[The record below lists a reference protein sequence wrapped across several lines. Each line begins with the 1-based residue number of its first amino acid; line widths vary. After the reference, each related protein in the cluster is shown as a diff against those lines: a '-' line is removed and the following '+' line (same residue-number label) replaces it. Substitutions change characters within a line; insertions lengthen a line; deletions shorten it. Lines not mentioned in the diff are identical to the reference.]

1 MVYWLTLYARRNE
14 MMFYSSLP
22 SFSPRF
28 RRRLALAL
36 LLCTVVPGG
45 LVAGPSAQAQEQL
58 APSSVIDAGAKIHI
72 TVAGEPDLSND
83 YAVDSAGNVTLL
95 YVNQVHVGGQTAPQ
109 ASKTLARAL
118 AKFYRNP
125 QVVVTQI
132 SAGGISVELTG
143 AVSGQ
148 GTRVVR
154 SDARLNDVLQ
164 QAGPGLDAD
173 LAKVQVTHGQTGQA
187 HTTDAVNY
195 LSFLNTQDATGN
207 PLLRNG
213 DVIYVPRRDAV
224 PILVVV
230 RGEVAKPG
238 REQVPA
244 KSTVYDALQAAGG
257 LVQDANRQGI
267 YLQHANTAQQ
277 SLLNYDA
284 MLRNQTDA
292 ASNPLLLDGD
302 ILVVKAANVPNVY
315 TITGSVRNPSQFPLN
330 TPNFTLADAIG
341 QAGGLGD
348 RPQLKEITI
357 IRKPGSG
364 RVQTVKLDASD
375 PTVQGNTIIQPG
387 DNINIPQGKAGTKID
402 ALTGIGILVSI
413 FGILRR

>member
-1 MVYWLTLYARRNE
+1 
-14 MMFYSSLP
+14 MFYSSLP
-22 SFSPRF
+22 ILGSRV
-28 RRRLALAL
+28 RRSLALAAL
-36 LLCTVVPGG
+36 LWAIAPGG
-45 LVAGPSAQAQEQL
+45 PVTSLPAQAQNQAQEQI
-58 APSSVIDAGAKIHI
+58 APGSVIDAGAKIHI

-83 YAVDSAGNVTLL
+83 YTVDNAGNVTLL
-95 YVNQVHVGGQTAPQ
+95 YVNQVHLGGLTPSQ
-109 ASKTLARAL
+109 ASQALARAL
-118 AKFYRNP
+118 AKYYRNP

-143 AVSGQ
+143 AISGQ

-154 SDARLNDVLQ
+154 SDSRLNDVLQ

-187 HTTDAVNY
+187 HTTDTVNY
-195 LSFLNTQDATGN
+195 LSFLNTQDFAGN

-213 DVIYVPRRDAV
+213 DVVYVPRRDAV

-277 SLLNYDA
+277 SLLNYDSV
-284 MLRNQTDA
+284 LRNQTDPA
-292 ASNPLLLDGD
+292 INPQLLDGD
-302 ILVVKAANVPNVY
+302 IVVVKAANVPNVY
-315 TITGSVRNPSQFPLN
+315 TITGAVRNPSQYALN

-348 RPQLKEITI
+348 RPKLKEITI
-357 IRKPGSG
+357 IRKPGNG
-364 RVQTVKLDASD
+364 RVQTVKLNASD

-387 DNINIPQGKAGTKID
+387 DNINIPQGTPGTKID
-402 ALTGIGILVSI
+402 PLTGIGILISI
-413 FGILRR
+413 FGILHR

>member
-1 MVYWLTLYARRNE
+1 
-14 MMFYSSLP
+14 MMHSLSLP
-22 SFSPRF
+22 IVCP
-28 RRRLALAL
+28 RRRPAL
-36 LLCTVVPGG
+36 LLMLWALGMASLAPR
-45 LVAGPSAQAQEQL
+45 LARAQEQPL
-58 APSSVIDAGAKIHI
+58 AASSVIDAGAKVHI

-83 YAVDSAGNVTLL
+83 YTVDSAGNVTLL
-95 YVNQVHVGGQTAPQ
+95 YVNQVHVAGLTPAR
-109 ASKTLARAL
+109 ASQTLARAL
-118 AKFYRNP
+118 SKYYRNP

-148 GTRVVR
+148 GTRLVR
-154 SDARLNDVLQ
+154 SDSRLNDVMQ

-173 LAKVQVTHGQTGQA
+173 LAKVQVTHGQTGDT
-187 HTTDAVNY
+187 HTTDTVNF
-195 LSFLNTQDATGN
+195 LSFLNTQDAAGN

-213 DVIYVPRRDAV
+213 DVVFVPRRDAV

-238 REQVPA
+238 RVQVAA

-267 YLQHANTAQQ
+267 YLQHANTAEQ
-277 SLLNYDA
+277 SSLNYDNV
-284 MLRNQTDA
+284 LRNQTDPA
-292 ASNPLLLDGD
+292 INPVLLDGD
-302 ILVVKAANVPNVY
+302 IIVVKAANVPNVY
-315 TITGSVRNPSQFPLN
+315 TITGAVRNPSQFPLN

-348 RPQLKEITI
+348 RPRLKEIVI
-357 IRKPGSG
+357 IRKPATG

-402 ALTGIGILVSI
+402 PLTGIGILISI
-413 FGILRR
+413 FGILHR

>member
-1 MVYWLTLYARRNE
+1 
-14 MMFYSSLP
+14 MMSYSSLP
-22 SFSPRF
+22 IFGRRF
-28 RRRLALAL
+28 CCSLALASL
-36 LLCTVVPGG
+36 LW
-45 LVAGPSAQAQEQL
+45 VAGPGGVSSPPAQAQEQRAQDQL

-83 YAVDSAGNVTLL
+83 YTVDSAGNVTLL

-118 AKFYRNP
+118 AKFYRSP

-154 SDARLNDVLQ
+154 SDSRLNDVLQ

-195 LSFLNTQDATGN
+195 LAFLNTQDAVGN
-207 PLLRNG
+207 PLLHNG

-224 PILVVV
+224 PIQVVV

-238 REQVPA
+238 REQVAA

-277 SLLNYDA
+277 SLLNYDSV
-284 MLRNQTDA
+284 LRNQTDA
-292 ASNPLLLDGD
+292 TINPLLLDGD
-302 ILVVKAANVPNVY
+302 IIVVKAANVPNVY
-315 TITGSVRNPSQFPLN
+315 TITGSVRNAAQYPLN

-348 RPQLKEITI
+348 RPKLKEITI
-357 IRKPGSG
+357 IRKPANG

-387 DNINIPQGKAGTKID
+387 DNINIPQGTPGTKID
-402 ALTGIGILVSI
+402 PLTGIGILISI
-413 FGILRR
+413 FGILHR

>member
-1 MVYWLTLYARRNE
+1 

-22 SFSPRF
+22 FAGSRI
-28 RRRLALAL
+28 RRNLALAAL
-36 LLCTVVPGG
+36 LWAIALGG
-45 LVAGPSAQAQEQL
+45 PIASLPAQAQNQAQEQI
-58 APSSVIDAGAKIHI
+58 APGSVIDAGAKIHI

-83 YAVDSAGNVTLL
+83 YTVDNAGNVTLL
-95 YVNQVHVGGQTAPQ
+95 YVNQVHLGGLTPPQ
-109 ASKTLARAL
+109 ASQALARAL
-118 AKFYRNP
+118 SKYYRSP

-132 SAGGISVELTG
+132 SAGGIAVELTG
-143 AVSGQ
+143 AISGQ

-154 SDARLNDVLQ
+154 SDSRLNDVLQ

-173 LAKVQVTHGQTGQA
+173 LAKVQVTHGQTGQT
-187 HTTDAVNY
+187 HTTDTVNY
-195 LSFLNTQDATGN
+195 LSFLNTQDFAGN

-213 DVIYVPRRDAV
+213 DVVYVPRRDAV

-277 SLLNYDA
+277 SLLNYDSV
-284 MLRNQTDA
+284 LRNQTDPA
-292 ASNPLLLDGD
+292 INPQLLDGD
-302 ILVVKAANVPNVY
+302 IVVVKAANVPNVY
-315 TITGSVRNPSQFPLN
+315 TITGAVRNPSQYALN

-348 RPQLKEITI
+348 RPKLKEITI
-357 IRKPGSG
+357 IRKPGNG
-364 RVQTVKLDASD
+364 RVQTVKLNATD

-387 DNINIPQGKAGTKID
+387 DNINIPQGTPGTKID
-402 ALTGIGILVSI
+402 PLTGIGILISI
-413 FGILRR
+413 FGILHR

>member
-1 MVYWLTLYARRNE
+1 
-14 MMFYSSLP
+14 MMPFLSLP
-22 SFSPRF
+22 IFGPRF
-28 RRRLALAL
+28 RRSLALVLMLWAAGS
-36 LLCTVVPGG
+36 GG
-45 LVAGPSAQAQEQL
+45 LSPARAQQQQL
-58 APSSVIDAGAKIHI
+58 APASVIDAGAKIHI
-72 TVAGEPDLSND
+72 TVAGEPDLSSD
-83 YAVDSAGNVTLL
+83 YTVDNAGNVTLL
-95 YVNQVHVGGQTAPQ
+95 YVNQVHLGGQTPARAAQ
-109 ASKTLARAL
+109 TLAHAL
-118 AKFYRNP
+118 AKYYRNP
-125 QVVVTQI
+125 QVVVTQL
-132 SAGGISVELTG
+132 SAGGISIELTG

-154 SDARLNDVLQ
+154 SDSRLNDVMQ

-173 LAKVQVTHGQTGQA
+173 LAKVQVTHGQIGET
-187 HTTDAVNY
+187 HTTQTVNF
-195 LSFLNTQDATGN
+195 LSFLNTQDTLGN

-224 PILVVV
+224 PIQIVV

-238 REQVPA
+238 RVQVAA

-267 YLQHANTAQQ
+267 YLQHANTTQQ
-277 SLLNYDA
+277 ALLNYDSV
-284 MLRNQTDA
+284 LRNQTDA
-292 ASNPLLLDGD
+292 AINPVLLDGD

-315 TITGSVRNPSQFPLN
+315 TITGAVRNGAQYPLT

-348 RPQLKEITI
+348 RPKLKEITI
-357 IRKPGSG
+357 IRKPAVG

-387 DNINIPQGKAGTKID
+387 DNINIPQGTAGTRID
-402 ALTGIGILVSI
+402 PLTGIGILISI
-413 FGILRR
+413 FGILHR

>member
-1 MVYWLTLYARRNE
+1 
-14 MMFYSSLP
+14 MMSYSSLP
-22 SFSPRF
+22 FARPRF
-28 RRRLALAL
+28 RRSLTLALMLWA
-36 LLCTVVPGG
+36 VVPGG
-45 LVAGPSAQAQEQL
+45 FAPPVQAQLAQAQQAQL
-58 APSSVIDAGAKIHI
+58 APSSVIDAGAKVHI

-83 YAVDSAGNVTLL
+83 YTVDNAGNVTLL
-95 YVNQVHVGGQTAPQ
+95 YVNQVHLGGLTPAR
-109 ASKTLARAL
+109 ASQTLARAL
-118 AKFYRNP
+118 SKFYRNP

-148 GTRVVR
+148 GTRLVR
-154 SDARLNDVLQ
+154 SDARLNDVMQ

-187 HTTDAVNY
+187 HTTDTVNY
-195 LSFLNTQDATGN
+195 LLFLNTQAATGN

-213 DVIYVPRRDAV
+213 DVVYVPRRDAV
-224 PILVVV
+224 PIQVVV

-244 KSTVYDALQAAGG
+244 KSTLYDALQAAGG

-284 MLRNQTDA
+284 VLRNQTDA
-292 ASNPLLLDGD
+292 AVNPLLLDGD
-302 ILVVKAANVPNVY
+302 IIVVKAANVPNVY
-315 TITGSVRNPSQFPLN
+315 TITGSVRNPAQFPLN

-348 RPQLKEITI
+348 RPKLKEVTI
-357 IRKPGSG
+357 IRKPGNG
-364 RVQTVKLDASD
+364 RVQTVKLDATD

-387 DNINIPQGKAGTKID
+387 DNIDIPQGKPGTKID
-402 ALTGIGILVSI
+402 ALTGIGILISI